1 MGGFKALKHGQKR
14 RVVLHTEGP
23 RSHAQAQT
31 FRKALLKLLAKHKT
45 RVVGY
50 KKKASKAKSKAKG
63 KRGRRG

>member
-14 RVVLHTEGP
+14 RVVLHTDGP
-23 RSHAQAQT
+23 RSHAQAQA

-50 KKKASKAKSKAKG
+50 RKSGSKAKPKVKA